1 MSLSLFFAS
10 SLKAGTSFSASSCT
24 CLSGRKGL
32 FQSYPSSLCS
42 DQAGSFACPT
52 PRVFRAC
59 KEHANLA
66 SYILHSPSLRGL
78 LLSYLLIKNKDLGFK
93 FIDGS
98 FISFTCDNTSRRAF
112 RLASYLNCKSG
123 PVQPKAQGRSVL
135 SLTRRSKPR
144 LARKFLVHRS
154 FRTLARTFSSRGD
167 DCTRGG
173 EGLEDKKE
181 DRKATRS

>member
-1 MSLSLFFAS
+1 MKKKF
-10 SLKAGTSFSASSCT
+10 
-24 CLSGRKGL
+24 
-32 FQSYPSSLCS
+32 
-42 DQAGSFACPT
+42 QAGLFACPT

-59 KEHANLA
+59 KEHANIA
-66 SYILHSPSLRGL
+66 SYSLHSHSLRGL
-78 LLSYLLIKNKDLGFK
+78 LLSYLLIKSKDLGFK
-93 FIDGS
+93 FIVGC

-123 PVQPKAQGRSVL
+123 PVQPKAQGHSVL

-144 LARKFLVHRS
+144 LAREFLVHRS
-154 FRTLARTFSSRGD
+154 FRTLARTFSSRD
-167 DCTRGG
+167 DDFDYCTRGG

>member
-10 SLKAGTSFSASSCT
+10 SLKAGTSCSASSCT

-32 FQSYPSSLCS
+32 FQSSLSSLCS
-42 DQAGSFACPT
+42 DQAGLFACPT

-59 KEHANLA
+59 KANLA

-78 LLSYLLIKNKDLGFK
+78 LLSYLLIKSKDLGFK
-93 FIDGS
+93 FIVGC
-98 FISFTCDNTSRRAF
+98 FISCDNTSRRAF

-123 PVQPKAQGRSVL
+123 PVQPKAQGHSVL

-154 FRTLARTFSSRGD
+154 FRTLARTFSSRD
-167 DCTRGG
+167 DDFYYCTRGA
-173 EGLEDKKE
+173 
-181 DRKATRS
+181 KA